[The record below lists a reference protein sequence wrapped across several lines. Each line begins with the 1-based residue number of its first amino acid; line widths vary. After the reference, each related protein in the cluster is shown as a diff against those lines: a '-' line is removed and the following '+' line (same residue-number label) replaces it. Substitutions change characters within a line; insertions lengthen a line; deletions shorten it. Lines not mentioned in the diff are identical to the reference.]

1 LKEAAKL
8 VAVAVV
14 VAVAV
19 DSAVLDGGPWDVNE
33 LLDMEKCD
41 L

>member
-1 LKEAAKL
+1 
-8 VAVAVV
+8 VV
-14 VAVAV
+14 GGV
-19 DSAVLDGGPWDVNE
+19 DSAVLDGGPWDVDE